1 MHWIHLTAIIVIAGA
16 VFGVRCLVLP
26 ALGAITPEQ
35 ATLFM
40 GKLMPR
46 VRNTLRFGVL
56 LLVAFEIYV
65 HEWQLEPVSARTLI
79 WHVLTVGLSI
89 VLLLLCVSPHRRL
102 ALKVERYRTQL
113 LDLALLLVIALM
125 ATFYL

>member
-1 MHWIHLTAIIVIAGA
+1 MHWIYLTALIVIAGA

-26 ALGAITPEQ
+26 ALRVVTPEQ

-56 LLVAFEIYV
+56 LLVASELYAHI
-65 HEWQLEPVSARTLI
+65 WKLEPVSARTLT
-79 WHVLTVGLSI
+79 WHVLTVALSV
-89 VLLLLCVSPHRRL
+89 VLLLMCVSPHRRL
-102 ALKVERYRTQL
+102 ALKVERYRTKL
-113 LDLALLLVIALM
+113 LDLALLLVVALT
-125 ATFYL
+125 ATAYL

>member
-1 MHWIHLTAIIVIAGA
+1 MHWIHLIAIIVIAGA

-26 ALGAITPEQ
+26 ALGAVTPEQ

-46 VRNTLRFGVL
+46 VRNMLRIGVL
-56 LLVAFEIYV
+56 LLVASEL
-65 HEWQLEPVSARTLI
+65 HAHLWQLEPVSARTLT
-79 WHVLTVGLSI
+79 WHLLTVALSV

-102 ALKVERYRTQL
+102 ALKVERHRTRL
-113 LDLALLLVIALM
+113 LDLALLLLLALSVT
-125 ATFYL
+125 A